1 MEKERNPPET
11 VEEALDCFWVDRSNA
26 GHVPKLS
33 EYKLVLNWVEGGR
46 TPPITYDR
54 IREPALVLFPA
65 GSVLATMAALESP

>member
-1 MEKERNPPET
+1 MKKERNPPET

-54 IREPALVLFPA
+54 IRELALVLFPV
-65 GSVLATMAALESP
+65 GSVLTTMAALESP